1 MESRFKR
8 RNVKSRNKYSFI
20 WRLPNVKDAVSTSRI
35 LFWTSLSSM
44 WSLILL
50 SGSPEMA
57 FLHRRFHLV
66 LNWSST
72 SIIIIMRG
80 ADRRTCNI
88 CLNLCV
94 FHYYTKYDIHLVWYT
109 ASTASFNDFLPR
121 AGSPILPGSF
131 QSMSWGLLPIQAIPQ
146 QTPKGT
152 HPAPL

>member
-1 MESRFKR
+1 MRYSTHIAINTPSQNKTIKLQKCKSHFKR
-8 RNVKSRNKYSFI
+8 QKGNSQKCSFYPGCC
-20 WRLPNVKDAVSTSRI
+20 LPNVKEAVSTSRI

-88 CLNLCV
+88 CLDFFV
-94 FHYYTKYDIHLVWYT
+94 FFSLLYKQRHSSCMIHGIHDI
-109 ASTASFNDFLPR
+109 LPR

-131 QSMSWGLLPIQAIPQ
+131 QSMS
-146 QTPKGT
+146 
-152 HPAPL
+152 